1 MAFQLEAKRCGQTDQ
16 RRKGQTDLRKPGG
29 RKTGGYFGFLIK
41 IEVPPTHT
49 LIGHVADTT
58 YIDVRFFIKIKWLKQ
73 TSTLET
79 RFGSRGKN
87 TSQQLKQVSMQ
98 MRLDLNLVCSKG
110 LQLTTNQKCK
120 STNAGRTRGQRGKE
134 EGEYITETRRT
145 LCAEETCTAK
155 PTDLTQ

>member
-1 MAFQLEAKRCGQTDQ
+1 MGERQ
-16 RRKGQTDLRKPGG
+16 
-29 RKTGGYFGFLIK
+29 GGYFGFLIK

-58 YIDVRFFIKIKWLKQ
+58 HIDVRFFIKIKWLKQ

-110 LQLTTNQKCK
+110 LQLHNKPKVQKHQRRENAWTARQGRRRIHYGDAAHALCRRNLHSKTNRPCTIRPSSFTK
-120 STNAGRTRGQRGKE
+120 SSGLLLQVS
-134 EGEYITETRRT
+134 
-145 LCAEETCTAK
+145 
-155 PTDLTQ
+155 